1 MRFAVFLSMVL
12 GIVTLSAQDHVLS
25 LQQINRLGAKVP
37 APAYNMKETDRA
49 SSTTGRPFC
58 SRSLTRICSHPP
70 SRRGRTG
77 SWVARIESAS

>member
-49 SSTTGRPFC
+49 EI
-58 SRSLTRICSHPP
+58 LKML
-70 SRRGRTG
+70 
-77 SWVARIESAS
+77 EASFDYGTAVLQSFSD